1 MNRDIRPLHAVP
13 RTTARSRAG
22 GFAFLLVSALA
33 CLPAATSCQSAYY
46 STMETFGVH
55 KRDILVDRVKDARED
70 QQEAK
75 ELFVSTFDQFKA
87 LTNYGG
93 GELEKRYKKLNSEY
107 EDCASKADDV
117 RKRIQSV
124 EDVAGALFKEWQS
137 EIDQIHN
144 PDIKRNSATQLES
157 TKSRYQELVGAMK
170 KASAGMDPV
179 LVAFHDHVLAL
190 KHNLNAQAISSLQST
205 VTSIQNDVT
214 KLIDNMQRSI
224 QEADSFIKSMGK
236 S

>member
-1 MNRDIRPLHAVP
+1 MNMISKMMSTSPSTRRGRWSVL
-13 RTTARSRAG
+13 
-22 GFAFLLVSALA
+22 ALA
-33 CLPAATSCQSAYY
+33 LLGVLTVSVACQGAYF
-46 STMETFGVH
+46 STMEKFGVH

-70 QQEAK
+70 QKEAK

-87 LTNYGG
+87 LTNYDG

-117 RKRIQSV
+117 EKRIQSV
-124 EDVAGALFKEWQS
+124 EDVASALFSEWKTEIGQIQNS
-137 EIDQIHN
+137 EL
-144 PDIKRNSATQLES
+144 KRNSRASLES
-157 TKSRYQELVGAMK
+157 TRARYGELADAMK

-179 LVAFHDHVLAL
+179 LTAFHDHVLAL
-190 KHNLNAQAISSLQST
+190 KHNLNAQAISSLHST
-205 VTSIQNDVT
+205 VTSIQDDVS

-224 QEADSFIKSMGK
+224 QEADSFINSMGK